1 MPHDEAPELAAS
13 WDALKRAEWSAAK
26 DSFAA
31 YLDTHPDDPTALDGL
46 GRALWWLGEYQDGIE
61 SRRQAYAQFRQRNDI
76 RQAANLAI
84 YLAAEH
90 RISGEQGAANGWLAR
105 AQRLLADQ
113 EVGAEHGWLEI
124 EQAKRAAL
132 RPSEK
137 ELHADAAA
145 RIARDL
151 ADPDLE
157 AAALSQL
164 GLAGIDA
171 GDVTGGMALLDEA
184 MAMAMGG
191 EASDPLAIGDAC
203 CTTLVACDRLA
214 DFEHAADWCRVV
226 VDFTGRRGYTPLHAW
241 CRTIYAGVLIATGD
255 WERADTELRL
265 SLETYEELGSDARV
279 FAIGR
284 LAELRV
290 RQGRLGEAD
299 TLLAG
304 YQDHPLAITA
314 TVGLALARDDPAL
327 ACALAM
333 RRLEA
338 AGDARAV
345 LATLLPSCAEALI
358 ASGELE
364 RVKALIERMAALG
377 HELGREN
384 LVALARF
391 HEARIAVST
400 GDRDAARALLEAAR
414 ESFTRLRMP
423 LEEGRARLELA
434 RIDEPDLALFHAR
447 AALAIFERLGALGH
461 ADECAAFLR
470 GRGASG
476 RSAPR
481 ISGDLTAREREVL
494 DLLREGLSNQAIG
507 QRLFISPKTAEHHVG
522 RILGKLGVKSRAEAA
537 AYAVRAAAAA
547 ARRGQ
552 AECSG

>member
-1 MPHDEAPELAAS
+1 MPNDDPPELAGAY
-13 WDALKRAEWSAAK
+13 DALKRAEWTTAK

-31 YLDTHPDDPTALDGL
+31 YLEAHPGEPTALDGL
-46 GRALWWLGEYQDGIE
+46 GRALWWLGEPQEGIE
-61 SRRQAYAQFRQRNDI
+61 SRRQAYSQFRQRNDV

-105 AQRLLADQ
+105 AQRLLAG
-113 EVGAEHGWLEI
+113 ENVGAEHGWLEI
-124 EQAKRAAL
+124 EHAKRAAL

-137 ELHADAAA
+137 EQHANAAA
-145 RIARDL
+145 GIARDL
-151 ADPDLE
+151 GDPDLE

-164 GLAGIDA
+164 GLARIDA

-255 WERADTELRL
+255 WERADRELCS
-265 SLETYEELGSDARV
+265 SLATYEELGSDARV

-314 TVGLALARDDPAL
+314 AVGLALARGDPAL

-338 AGDARAV
+338 AGDDRAV
-345 LATLLPSCAEALI
+345 LATLLPSCAATLI
-358 ASGELE
+358 ASGEFE
-364 RVKALIERMAALG
+364 RATALIARMAALG

-384 LVALARF
+384 LIALARF
-391 HEARIAVST
+391 DEARIAAAT
-400 GDRDAARALLEAAR
+400 GDREAARALLEPAL

-423 LEEGRARLELA
+423 LEEGFVRLELA
-434 RIDEPDLALFHAR
+434 RNGDADLALLHAR

-470 GRGASG
+470 DRGASG

-481 ISGDLTAREREVL
+481 IPGDLTSREREVL
-494 DLLREGLSNQAIG
+494 DLLREGLSNQAIAE
-507 QRLFISPKTAEHHVG
+507 RLFISPKTAEHHVG
-522 RILGKLGVKSRAEAA
+522 RILGKLGLKSRAEAA
-537 AYAVRAAAAA
+537 AYAVRTAS
-547 ARRGQ
+547 
-552 AECSG
+552 SG